1 MATSHDPVRAN
12 GAEPQRTPRCV
23 ACHVQ
28 AAPCPVSPPG
38 TGAPFRP
45 VLGHRPQDSKGPR
58 PVTPDAIAA
67 GVFMTDRLYHGP
79 ITTAFD
85 RRILQSPR
93 IPYFCAKCAG
103 IIEVPTGGDLC
114 EVCPRDQS

>member
-1 MATSHDPVRAN
+1 
-12 GAEPQRTPRCV
+12 
-23 ACHVQ
+23 
-28 AAPCPVSPPG
+28 
-38 TGAPFRP
+38 
-45 VLGHRPQDSKGPR
+45 
-58 PVTPDAIAA
+58 
-67 GVFMTDRLYHGP
+67 MTDRLYHGP

-114 EVCPRDQS
+114 EVCHRDQS